1 MAQTILVTNLGGPEV
16 LKLAETSIPNPEPN
30 EVTIRQTAIG
40 VNYIDTYHRSGLY
53 PVPQLPMTPGM
64 EAVGIVTKI
73 GGNIRNLRVGDRVC
87 YGTGPLG
94 SYAEYRTMPASTLLK
109 VPDALNDN
117 QVAGMMLAGLTSWYL
132 IHQLRKLTDK
142 DTVLFHAAAGSV
154 GLIFCQWASA
164 LGVRVIGTVGS
175 VEKAAIA
182 KANGCEET
190 ILYKSESFSTRVKE
204 LTNERGVSVVYDG
217 VGKDTFME
225 SLDCL
230 QKTGLMVSF
239 GNSSGA
245 PPSLD
250 IGSLGPKGSLFV
262 TRPSLFHYTDDR
274 SSLEEASSALFARV
288 QNNTIKVAVNHT
300 YNLGQAANAHQ
311 ALEARQTSGSVILEP

>member
-1 MAQTILVTNLGGPEV
+1 MTQTILVTNVGGPEV
-16 LKLAETSIPNPEPN
+16 LKLAETSVPNPGTN

-64 EAVGIVTKI
+64 EAVGIVTKL

-94 SYAEYRTMPASTLLK
+94 SYAEYRTMQASTLLK

-132 IHQLRKLTDK
+132 IHQLRNLTDK

-175 VEKAAIA
+175 VAKAAIA
-182 KANGCEET
+182 KANGCEDT
-190 ILYKSESFSTRVKE
+190 ILYKSESFSNRVKE

-262 TRPSLFHYTDDR
+262 TRPSLFHYTEDR
-274 SSLEEASSALFARV
+274 SSLEKASSALFTRV

-300 YNLGQAANAHQ
+300 YKLHQATEAHQ